1 VREPGRSVAAD
12 QCGAEQA
19 QIAPGDRG
27 CQKSRRTE
35 RSGRV
40 QRARPRIGVGA
51 QVAQPEGV
59 VHRRGLPRAGA
70 EPPALMRDRFFV
82 EGVHAAGE
90 HVALA
95 PDDARKVATVL
106 RKRTGD
112 RVQVVDSG
120 GVAFAATL
128 EVDGRSVRATLDA
141 LLDRDAVETTI
152 EVTIAQAVPKGQK
165 MDLVVEK
172 ATELGAYAIVPVRS
186 ARVIGYDT
194 SPAKVERWRRIAK
207 SAAQQSGRTRVP
219 PVADVVDWDALL
231 ATFAGYDRVYVPWE
245 LADPAPLRAVFE
257 REVPAACSVLVVI
270 GPEGGFAADEVA
282 RARAAGGAP
291 ISLGRRILRTETAAL
306 VVLAA
311 ILYARDEL

>member
-1 VREPGRSVAAD
+1 
-12 QCGAEQA
+12 
-19 QIAPGDRG
+19 
-27 CQKSRRTE
+27 
-35 RSGRV
+35 
-40 QRARPRIGVGA
+40 
-51 QVAQPEGV
+51 
-59 VHRRGLPRAGA
+59 
-70 EPPALMRDRFFV
+70 MRDRFFV

-172 ATELGAYAIVPVRS
+172 VTELGAYAIVPVRS
-186 ARVIGYDT
+186 ARVIGHDT

-219 PVADVVDWDALL
+219 QVGDVVDWDALL

-257 REVPAACSVLVVI
+257 RELPDARRVLVVI